1 MAPRQSH
8 TLRNRIFFSFLVAL
22 LPVMVFCT
30 IAIEI
35 FLVPAISDNARQELH
50 NTTLM
55 LKSAVQTAADVA
67 VRNHLKA
74 IAEKNA
80 EIVSHLLNRVAIGEL
95 DLEEAK
101 IRAREIL
108 LAQRIGSSGYIYCL
122 DSHGMAVVHPN
133 PQIEN
138 TDNTRFA
145 FVREQMARK
154 QGYIEYEWQNP
165 GEEGVRAKALY
176 MAYVPGIDW
185 IISVS
190 SYRAEFIE
198 LINISDFKNLV
209 LSPRIGTSGYA
220 YVVNQQ
226 GDTLIHPLLSDY
238 NALHQSDLSAT
249 FLRTMIDSGSGI
261 IEYRWRN
268 PEESAISDKI
278 AVYES
283 IAEYGWVIV
292 SSSYK
297 SEVLAPATTAR
308 KIAYGAT
315 VMLCLAVALASYLL
329 SGRLTRPVTAMI
341 AQLDRNT
348 RQLRHEPLPVHSDDE
363 LGRLAGE
370 FNNFLATIEA
380 KNVELQR
387 QKDRYLSLF
396 ETSPDALILLRG
408 DILIDCN
415 PATLAIFAGVKEAI
429 IGKTVVDLSPP
440 EQYGGGSSAD
450 LAVQLIDKAKPGALQ
465 TFEWQH
471 RALDGRLF
479 DAEVQLKRF
488 SEDAGE
494 VLMVAFIH
502 DITKR
507 KHAEQQ
513 LQKSEEQFRNLYD
526 EAPVGYFEYDLQG
539 NITRV
544 NHTHLKMLGYTAEE
558 IIGQPCW
565 KFIVD
570 EVARE
575 HIMAKLNG
583 ARPPVVDLERTYRRK
598 DGTTFPILFEDRLL
612 LDEGGHIK
620 GMRTAIQDIT
630 ELKQAEKTLAHKT
643 KLLEES
649 QVLAKLG
656 SWEWNIVHD
665 KWYFSEQWKKIHGVF
680 ASDLDTT
687 KLFEIAHP
695 EDAPHI
701 LKAFTDTKEQGKPYD
716 IEHRIIRADNKEIRY
731 IKALGELEFDQDRG
745 VRMVGIAQDIT
756 EFKQS
761 EAEREQLREQL
772 NQAQKM
778 ESVGRLAGGV
788 AHDFNNMLG
797 VILGHIEM
805 TIEDLDPATPTYA
818 SLQTIQHA
826 AERSAALTRQL
837 LAFARKQTVA
847 PKVIDINDTVVGMLK
862 MLRRLIGEDIDLVW
876 QPGKNLQ
883 PIKVD
888 SSQIDQLLTNLCVNA
903 RDAIAGVGK
912 VTIETSAKTF
922 DEDYCVAHLE
932 FQPGEYVLLEVS
944 DDGCGMDKKTLN
956 QIFEPFFTTKEM
968 GQGTGLGLASVFGV
982 VKQNN
987 GFINVYSELDQG
999 TTFKIY
1005 LPAYSVKSDEM
1016 VEKAPDLSTEH
1027 GNETILLV
1035 EDETA
1040 ILEIT
1045 TMMLE
1050 RLGYTVVA
1058 AATPGEAIR
1067 LAQEH
1072 RGRIDLLM
1080 TDVVMPEMNGR
1091 ELAENLLS
1099 RCPNLKGLF
1108 MSGYTANVIAHHGV
1122 LDEGV
1127 HFIQKPFSMKD
1138 LGRKLREVMEG

>member
-1 MAPRQSH
+1 MDKNTIFMTAPRQSH
-8 TLRNRIFFSFLVAL
+8 TLRNRIFFSFLAAL
-22 LPVMVFCT
+22 LPVVVFCT
-30 IAIEI
+30 TAIELYLI
-35 FLVPAISDNARQELH
+35 PAISANARQELQ

-67 VRNHLKA
+67 VRTHLKA

-80 EIVSHLLNRVAIGEL
+80 EIVSHLLSRVAAGEL
-95 DLEEAK
+95 DFEEAK

-108 LAQRIGSSGYIYCL
+108 LAQQIGSSGYIYCL
-122 DSHGMAVVHPN
+122 DSHGTAVVHPN
-133 PQIEN
+133 PEVEN
-138 TDNTRFA
+138 TDNSRFA

-165 GEEGVRAKALY
+165 GEEGARAKALY
-176 MAYVPGIDW
+176 MVYVPGLDW

-190 SYRAEFIE
+190 SYRAEFME
-198 LINISDFKNLV
+198 LIDIGDFKNLV
-209 LSPRIGTSGYA
+209 LSPRFGASGYA

-238 NALHQSDLSAT
+238 NALRQSDLPTT
-249 FLRTMIDSGSGI
+249 FLRTMIDSGSGT

-268 PEESAISDKI
+268 PGESAVSDKI

-292 SSSYK
+292 SASYK
-297 SEVLAPATTAR
+297 SEILRPATTAR
-308 KIAYGAT
+308 KVAYGAT
-315 VMLCLAVALASYLL
+315 ALLCLTVALASYLL

-348 RQLRHEPLPVHSDDE
+348 RQLRHEPLPVHGDDE

-380 KNVELQR
+380 NNDELER
-387 QKDRYLSLF
+387 QKDRYLGLF

-415 PATLAIFAGVKEAI
+415 PATLSIFSGEKEEI

-440 EQYGGGSSAD
+440 EQHGGRSSAD
-450 LAVQLIDKAKPGALQ
+450 LAVQLIGEAQPGGLQ

-471 RALDGRLF
+471 RALNGRLF

-488 SEDAGE
+488 GEDAGE
-494 VLMVAFIH
+494 ALLVAFIH
-502 DITKR
+502 DITERKR
-507 KHAEQQ
+507 AEEQ

-544 NHTHLKMLGYTAEE
+544 NHTYLKMLGYSAEE
-558 IIGQPCW
+558 MLGQPCW

-575 HIMAKLNG
+575 QILAKLDG
-583 ARPPVVDLERTYRRK
+583 VRPPGVGLERTYQRQ
-598 DGTTFPILFEDRLL
+598 DGSTFPVLFEDRLL
-612 LDEGGHIK
+612 LDEDGHIK
-620 GMRTAIQDIT
+620 GIRTAIQDIT
-630 ELKQAEKTLAHKT
+630 GRKQ
-643 KLLEES
+643 
-649 QVLAKLG
+649 
-656 SWEWNIVHD
+656 D
-665 KWYFSEQWKKIHGVF
+665 
-680 ASDLDTT
+680 
-687 KLFEIAHP
+687 
-695 EDAPHI
+695 
-701 LKAFTDTKEQGKPYD
+701 
-716 IEHRIIRADNKEIRY
+716 
-731 IKALGELEFDQDRG
+731 
-745 VRMVGIAQDIT
+745 
-756 EFKQS
+756 
-761 EAEREQLREQL
+761 EAEREKLQAQLT
-772 NQAQKM
+772 QAQKI

-797 VILGHIEM
+797 VILGHTEM
-805 TIEDLDPATPTYA
+805 ALTQIDPAAPLYS
-818 SLQTIQHA
+818 SLQAVQQA
-826 AERSAALTRQL
+826 AQRSADLTRQL

-847 PKVIDINDTVVGMLK
+847 PKVIDINHAVEGMLA
-862 MLRRLIGEDIDLVW
+862 MLTRLIGEDIQLFW
-876 QPGKNLQ
+876 QPGRNLQ
-883 PIKVD
+883 PIKAD
-888 SSQIDQLLTNLCVNA
+888 PSQIDQLLANLCVNA
-903 RDAIAGVGK
+903 RDAIAGVGRI
-912 VTIETSAKTF
+912 TIETDAKTF
-922 DEDYCVAHLE
+922 DQAYCADHPGFL
-932 FQPGEYVLLEVS
+932 PGEYLLLEVS
-944 DDGCGMDKKTLN
+944 DDGSGMDQNTLSH
-956 QIFEPFFTTKEM
+956 IFEPFFTTKEQ
-968 GQGTGLGLASVFGV
+968 GKGTGLGLASVFGM

-987 GFINVYSELDQG
+987 GFINVYSEPGQG

-1005 LPAYSVKSDEM
+1005 LPVYTAKSDEV
-1016 VEKAPDLSTEH
+1016 VEKEPELPDEH
-1027 GNETILLV
+1027 GSETILLV
-1035 EDETA
+1035 EDEPA
-1040 ILEIT
+1040 ILQMT
-1045 TMMLE
+1045 TMMLA

-1067 LAQEH
+1067 LAHEYL
-1072 RGRIDLLM
+1072 GRIDMLM

-1091 ELAENLLS
+1091 ELAGNLLS
-1099 RCPNLKGLF
+1099 HYPDLKRLF

-1138 LGRKLREVMEG
+1138 LAGKMREALEG